1 MRKPGADAAQITPT
15 PSGWRLHP
23 GAGLALTAPS
33 LPELVPQLPAGAAVS
48 LSLPTYSALLERLTL
63 PATDRDE
70 LSGMIQLHL
79 EKTLPYPVEEVTSGF
94 EIIRQTESET
104 TLLSFAV
111 HGPVLQQLCQP
122 LRDAE
127 RLPTHLSLF
136 ALDLA
141 PQLPTG
147 QRVAA
152 VWAEQEHL
160 AIAIYEAGKLSWA
173 YSLIGMDVGTLQSDL
188 PPLLLTAEVEGV
200 PTNVESVAL
209 ASDCEA
215 FREPLREI
223 FGVPVGLFA
232 VEEVRPRR
240 DTNLVPP
247 DWTRA
252 AGVQERRERWQQ
264 RLLLAAV
271 VYLLLV
277 AVAFVYLAWM
287 KQRLRGIE
295 VEIARTQPL
304 IAATKQQQARLLAMA
319 PAVDRSYFAVEQLYL
334 VNRNRPPEAH
344 ITQFNSAPDQF
355 TVKGE
360 APDAGQAIDFAE
372 KLRAEKELSAYQI
385 DSGPPKILPNNHAQF
400 SIFGKR

>member
-23 GAGLALTAPS
+23 GGSPALTAPT
-33 LPELVPQLPAGAAVS
+33 LPELVPQIPAGVHVS
-48 LSLPTYSALLERLTL
+48 LSLPTYTALLERLTL

-70 LSGMIQLHL
+70 LTGMIQLHL

-104 TLLSFAV
+104 TLLSFAL
-111 HGPVLQQLCQP
+111 HRPVLQQLCQP

-127 RLPTHLSLF
+127 RLPSHLSLF

-141 PQLPTG
+141 PRLPSG

-152 VWAEQEHL
+152 VWAEHEHL
-160 AIAIYEAGKLSWA
+160 AIAIYEDGQLSWA
-173 YSLIGMDVGTLQSDL
+173 YSLIGMDVATLQGDL

-200 PTNVESVAL
+200 PTNVEFVAL
-209 ASDCEA
+209 ASDCDA
-215 FREPLREI
+215 FREPLHQI
-223 FGVPVGLFA
+223 FGVPVHLFA
-232 VEEVRPRR
+232 VEEVLPRR
-240 DTNLVPP
+240 EINLLPP
-247 DWTRA
+247 DWADA
-252 AGVQERRERWQQ
+252 ANVLERRERLQQ
-264 RLLLAAV
+264 RLMLGAV
-271 VYLLLV
+271 AYLLLV

-287 KQRLRGIE
+287 KHGLRAIE

-304 IAATKQQQARLLAMA
+304 IAATKLQQDRLLAMA

-334 VNRNRPPEAH
+334 VNRNRQPDTH
-344 ITQFNSAPDQF
+344 ITQFTSSPEQF

-360 APDAGQAIDFAE
+360 AADAGKAIDFAE

-385 DSGPPKILPNNHAQF
+385 ESGQPKILPNNHAQF

>member
-23 GAGLALTAPS
+23 GGSPALTAPS
-33 LPELVPQLPAGAAVS
+33 LPELAPQIPAGAPVS
-48 LSLPTYSALLERLTL
+48 LSLPTYTALLERLSL

-94 EIIRQTESET
+94 EIIRQGESET

-111 HGPVLQQLCQP
+111 HGPVVQQLCQP

-127 RLPTHLSLF
+127 RVPSHLSLF

-141 PQLPTG
+141 PHLPKS

-173 YSLIGMDVGTLQSDL
+173 YSLIGMDVGTLQGDL

-209 ASDCEA
+209 ASDCPE
-215 FREPLREI
+215 FYEPLQEI
-223 FGVPVGLFA
+223 FGVPVGTFA
-232 VEEVRPRR
+232 VEEVLPRR
-240 DTNLVPP
+240 EINLVPA
-247 DWTRA
+247 DWTKA
-252 AGVQERRERWQQ
+252 ANVQERRERLQQ
-264 RLLLAAV
+264 RLMLGAL

-277 AVAFVYLAWM
+277 AVAFVYLAWR
-287 KQRLRGIE
+287 KQSLRAIE

-304 IAATKQQQARLLAMA
+304 IAATQQQQARVLAMA

-334 VNRNRPPEAH
+334 VNRNRPPEVH
-344 ITQFNSAPDQF
+344 ITQIISGPDQF

-372 KLRAEKELSAYQI
+372 KLRAEKELAAYQVE
-385 DSGPPKILPNNHAQF
+385 SGPPKILPNNHAQF

>member
-1 MRKPGADAAQITPT
+1 
-15 PSGWRLHP
+15 
-23 GAGLALTAPS
+23 
-33 LPELVPQLPAGAAVS
+33 
-48 LSLPTYSALLERLTL
+48 
-63 PATDRDE
+63 
-70 LSGMIQLHL
+70 MIQLHL

-104 TLLSFAV
+104 VLLSFAV

-122 LRDAE
+122 LREAA
-127 RLPTHLSLF
+127 RLPSHLSLF

-141 PQLPTG
+141 PHLPTG
-147 QRVAA
+147 RRVAA

-160 AIAIYEAGKLSWA
+160 AIAIYEEGKLSWA
-173 YSLIGMDVGTLQSDL
+173 YSLIGMDFATLQGDL
-188 PPLLLTAEVEGV
+188 PPLLLTAELEGV

-209 ASDCEA
+209 ASDCEV

-223 FGVPVGLFA
+223 FGVPVGIFA
-232 VEEVRPRR
+232 IEEVLPRR
-240 DTNLVPP
+240 EINLLPP
-247 DWTRA
+247 DWARA
-252 AGVQERRERWQQ
+252 ANVQERRERLQQ
-264 RLLLAAV
+264 RLLMAAV
-271 VYLLLV
+271 AYLLLV
-277 AVAFVYLAWM
+277 AVAFLYLAWM
-287 KQRLRGIE
+287 KHRLRGIE

-304 IAATKQQQARLLAMA
+304 IAATKQQQERLLAVA

-334 VNRNRPPEAH
+334 VNRNRPPDAI

-385 DSGPPKILPNNHAQF
+385 DSGPPKILPNNKAQF

>member
-1 MRKPGADAAQITPT
+1 MSKPGADAAQITPT

-23 GAGLALTAPS
+23 GGGPALTAPS
-33 LPELVPQLPAGAAVS
+33 LPELVPHIPAGAQVS
-48 LSLPTYSALLERLTL
+48 LSLPTYTALLERLTL
-63 PATDRDE
+63 PASDRDE
-70 LSGMIQLHL
+70 LTGMIQLHL
-79 EKTLPYPVEEVTSGF
+79 EKTLPYPVEEVTSGY

-104 TLLSFAV
+104 TLLSFAI
-111 HGPVLQQLCQP
+111 HGPVSQQLCQP

-127 RLPTHLSLF
+127 RLPSHLSLF

-141 PQLPTG
+141 PHVPAG

-152 VWAEQEHL
+152 VWAEHEHL

-173 YSLIGMDVGTLQSDL
+173 YSLIGADAATLKGDL
-188 PPLLLTAEVEGV
+188 PSLLLTADVEGV

-209 ASDCEA
+209 ASDCEE
-215 FREPLREI
+215 FRELLHDI
-223 FGVPVGLFA
+223 FGVPVVLFA
-232 VEEVRPRR
+232 IESVLPRR
-240 DTNLVPP
+240 DIELVPA
-247 DWTRA
+247 DWVRA
-252 AGVQERRERWQQ
+252 AHVLERRERLQQ
-264 RLLLAAV
+264 RLMLGAL

-304 IAATKQQQARLLAMA
+304 IAATKQQQARLRAMA

-334 VNRNRPPEAH
+334 VNRNRPPAVI
-344 ITQFNSAPDQF
+344 ITQFISAPDQF

-360 APDAGQAIDFAE
+360 APDPGQAIDFAE
-372 KLRAEKELSAYQI
+372 KLRAEKEFPGYQI
-385 DSGPPKILPNNHAQF
+385 DSAPPKIVSAQKAQF

>member
-1 MRKPGADAAQITPT
+1 MRKPGADAALITPT

-23 GAGLALTAPS
+23 GGKPALTAENLS
-33 LPELVPQLPAGAAVS
+33 ELVPHIAAGVPVR
-48 LSLPTYSALLERLTL
+48 LSVPTSAALLERLTL

-70 LSGMIQLHL
+70 LTGMIQLHL
-79 EKTLPYPVEEVTSGF
+79 EKTLPYAVEEVTSGF
-94 EIIRQTESET
+94 EIIRQTEHET

-111 HGPVLQQLCQP
+111 HAPVLQQLCQP

-127 RLPTHLSLF
+127 RLPSQLSLF

-152 VWAEQEHL
+152 VWAEQGHL
-160 AIAIYEAGKLSWA
+160 AIAIFEDGKLSWA
-173 YSLIGMDVGTLQSDL
+173 YSLLGMDVDTLVGDL

-200 PTNVESVAL
+200 PTNVDSVVL

-215 FREPLREI
+215 FREPLAEI
-223 FGVPVGLFA
+223 FGAPVGIFA
-232 VEEVRPRR
+232 VQEVVPRGEI
-240 DTNLVPP
+240 NLLPP
-247 DWTRA
+247 DWARA
-252 AGVQERRERWQQ
+252 ATVQERRERLQQ
-264 RLLLAAV
+264 RLLMGAV
-271 VYLLLV
+271 AYLLLV
-277 AVAFVYLAWM
+277 AVAFVSLAFM
-287 KQRLRGIE
+287 KHRLRGIE

-304 IAATKQQQARLLAMA
+304 IAATKLQQERLLAMA

-334 VNRNRPPEAH
+334 VNRNRPPSVI

-372 KLRAEKELSAYQI
+372 KLRAEKELSAYTI
-385 DSGPPKILPNNHAQF
+385 ESGPPKIVTGGKAQY